1 MAKVGGC
8 TPPDSCADEVTPAS
22 RSAQALDI
30 LAEMAK
36 MDTTTADGR
45 PHMTALTLRNHRGEE
60 VPVAEFSAT
69 EAKNSFGRVLDTA
82 FSQGMVAITKRDR
95 PTAVVL
101 SLDAYQALLDA
112 QAQPLDNLSH
122 EFDALL
128 QRMQA
133 PAARD
138 AMLDAFDAS
147 PDELGLAAVGAAA
160 AAKG

>member
-1 MAKVGGC
+1 MA
-8 TPPDSCADEVTPAS
+8 
-22 RSAQALDI
+22 R
-30 LAEMAK
+30 MAR
-36 MDTTTADGR
+36 TTEGMSS
-45 PHMTALTLRNHRGEE
+45 MTALTLRNHRGEQ

-82 FSQGMVAITKRDR
+82 FSQGVVAITKRDR
-95 PTAVVL
+95 TTAVVL

-112 QAQPLDNLSH
+112 QAQPLDALSH

-133 PAARD
+133 PASRD

-147 PDELGLAAVGAAA
+147 PDELGLAAMNAVAAPMP
-160 AAKG
+160 

>member
-1 MAKVGGC
+1 
-8 TPPDSCADEVTPAS
+8 
-22 RSAQALDI
+22 
-30 LAEMAK
+30 
-36 MDTTTADGR
+36 
-45 PHMTALTLRNHRGEE
+45 MTALTLRNPRGED

-112 QAQPLDNLSH
+112 RAQPLDTLSH

-138 AMLDAFDAS
+138 AMLEAFDAS
-147 PDELGLAAVGAAA
+147 PDELGLAAVAAV
-160 AAKG
+160 KR

>member
-1 MAKVGGC
+1 
-8 TPPDSCADEVTPAS
+8 
-22 RSAQALDI
+22 
-30 LAEMAK
+30 
-36 MDTTTADGR
+36 
-45 PHMTALTLRNHRGEE
+45 MTALTLRNHRGEQ

-82 FSQGMVAITKRDR
+82 SSQGMVAITKRDR
-95 PTAVVL
+95 TTAVVL

-112 QAQPLDNLSH
+112 QTQPLGVLSH

-138 AMLDAFDAS
+138 AVLDAFGAS
-147 PDELGLAAVGAAA
+147 PDELGHAAVAAA
-160 AAKG
+160 ALR